1 MEPCVRMVV
10 HARRQESDGV
20 VSLVLVPVDD
30 AAALPAWEPGAHVD
44 LLGPEVV
51 RQYSLCGD
59 PDDVGS
65 FRVAVLREPASRGG
79 SAWVHDE
86 LVVGAQLDVRGP
98 RNHFPLQPAD
108 EYLFIAG
115 GIGITPVLPMLCEAE
130 KQGARWSLVY
140 GGRTRTSMAFLD
152 ELAGYGDRVAVLPQ
166 DETGLLDLPVLLG
179 AEVPGRQVYCCG
191 PEPLLAAVES
201 AMSGRTT
208 ERLHVERFSPRAGLP
223 AGGSSFEVVLAS
235 SGTSVTVGVDE
246 AIIDALGRI
255 GVDVDFSCREGT
267 CGTCETRLVSGIPD
281 HRDSVLTAEEQA
293 ANDCLMI
300 CVGRCVE
307 GPLVLDL

>member
-1 MEPCVRMVV
+1 VEPCVQMTV

-20 VSLVLVPVDD
+20 LSLVLVPVDE
-30 AAALPAWEPGAHVD
+30 AVALPAWEPGAHVD
-44 LLGPEVV
+44 LLGPDLV

-59 PDDVGS
+59 PGDLGSYRVG
-65 FRVAVLREPASRGG
+65 VLREPLSRGG

-86 LVVGAQLDVRGP
+86 LVQGARLEVRGP
-98 RNHFPLQPAD
+98 RNHFPLQSAD
-108 EYLFIAG
+108 DYLFIAG
-115 GIGITPVLPMLCEAE
+115 GIGITPLLPMVREAE

-140 GGRTRTSMAFLD
+140 GGRSRTSMAFLD
-152 ELAGYGDRVAVLPQ
+152 ELAPYGDRVVVLPQ
-166 DETGLLDLPVLLG
+166 DETGLLDLPALLG
-179 AEVPGRQVYCCG
+179 QEVPGRQVYCCG

-201 AMSGRTT
+201 AMSGRTA

-223 AGGSSFEVVLAS
+223 VGGDSFEVVVAS
-235 SGTSVTVGVDE
+235 SGASVTVGAEE

-267 CGTCETRLVSGIPD
+267 CGTCETGLLSGVAE
-281 HRDSVLTAEEQA
+281 HRDSVLTTEEQA

-300 CVGRCVE
+300 CVGRCLE